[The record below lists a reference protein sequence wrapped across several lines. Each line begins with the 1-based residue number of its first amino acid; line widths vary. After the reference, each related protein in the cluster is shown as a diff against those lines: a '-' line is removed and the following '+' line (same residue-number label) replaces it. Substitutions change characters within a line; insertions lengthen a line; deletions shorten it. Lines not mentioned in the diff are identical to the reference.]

1 MNTQKELKTEN
12 IEKSAPTETVET
24 PYIYIY
30 RRGIIHSSKTVT
42 EVSSEKSETSE
53 KQQQR

>member
-42 EVSSEKSETSE
+42 
-53 KQQQR
+53 